1 MNLLLLSSSR
11 VGKTGYLSH
20 AIPLIDEFLNAN
32 KTKKTI
38 RILFIPFAGVS
49 IKFDEY
55 ESMVIEA
62 LKPLNIELTSIHH
75 SADHSATHGA
85 KNASSDTNIIAQQH
99 QQIKDADCLLV
110 GGGNTF
116 SLLNQLYNLNLIKLI
131 HDEVK
136 VGKPYIGWSAGSNIA
151 GASIKTTNDMPIVQ
165 PPSFNALNLIPC
177 QLNPHYIEATP
188 SSHNGETRQQ
198 RLEEFLIANPDSQ
211 VIAIPE
217 GTALICRENRIIY
230 TEGEQKE
237 TLAYLFSSRGKQAIQ
252 TDTDVSALLNRS
264 SN

>member
-11 VGKTGYLSH
+11 VGATGYLSH
-20 AIPLIDEFLNAN
+20 AIPLIGKFLNAN
-32 KTKKTI
+32 KTKETT

-49 IKFDEY
+49 VKFNQY
-55 ESMVIEA
+55 EAMVSEA

-75 SADHSATHGA
+75 NADQTA
-85 KNASSDTNIIAQQH
+85 KNTSSGTNTIDQQH
-99 QQIKDADCLLV
+99 QQIKEADCILV

-116 SLLNQLYNLNLIKLI
+116 SLLNQLYNLDLIKII
-131 HDEVK
+131 HDEVRA
-136 VGKPYIGWSAGSNIA
+136 GKPYIGWSAGSNIA
-151 GASIKTTNDMPIVQ
+151 GESIKTTNDMPIVQ

-177 QLNPHYIEATP
+177 QLNPHYIEANP
-188 SSHNGETRQQ
+188 SGHNGETRQQ

-217 GTALICRENRIIY
+217 GTALVCKEDRIIY
-230 TEGEQKE
+230 TEGEQKRQ
-237 TLAYLFSSRGKQAIQ
+237 LAYLFSSSGKQAIQ
-252 TDTDVSALLNRS
+252 TDTDVSALLNRP

>member
-11 VGKTGYLSH
+11 VGTTGYLSH
-20 AIPLIDEFLNAN
+20 AIPLIEEFLNAF

-49 IKFDEY
+49 IKFDQY
-55 ESMVIEA
+55 EAMVNEA

-75 SADHSATHGA
+75 GTE
-85 KNASSDTNIIAQQH
+85 NASSDTNVNH
-99 QQIKDADCLLV
+99 QQIKEADCILV

-116 SLLNQLYNLNLIKLI
+116 SLLNQLYKLDLIKLI

-136 VGKPYIGWSAGSNIA
+136 AGKPYIGWSAGSNIA

-165 PPSFNALNLIPC
+165 PSSFNALNLIPC
-177 QLNPHYIEATP
+177 QLNPHYIEANP
-188 SSHNGETRQQ
+188 SGHNGETRQQ
-198 RLEEFLIANPDSQ
+198 RLEEFLIENPGSQ

-217 GTALICRENRIIY
+217 GTALVCKEDRIIY
-230 TEGEQKE
+230 SEGEQKE
-237 TLAYLFSSRGKQAIQ
+237 TLAYLFSSKGKQAIQ
-252 TDTDVSALLNRS
+252 TDTDVNALLNPP

>member
-1 MNLLLLSSSR
+1 
-11 VGKTGYLSH
+11 VGATGYLSH
-20 AIPLIDEFLNAN
+20 AISLIDEFLNTY
-32 KTKKTI
+32 KTETKT

-49 IKFDEY
+49 IKFEQY
-55 ESMVIEA
+55 EAMVKEA
-62 LKPLNIELTSIHH
+62 LKPLDIELTSIHH
-75 SADHSATHGA
+75 YT
-85 KNASSDTNIIAQQH
+85 KNATSDTNVNDQLH
-99 QQIKDADCLLV
+99 QQIKDADCILV

-116 SLLNQLYNLNLIKLI
+116 SLLNQLYNLELIKLI

-136 VGKPYIGWSAGSNIA
+136 AGKPYIGWSAGSNIA

-165 PPSFNALNLIPC
+165 PASFNALNLIPC
-177 QLNPHYIEATP
+177 QLNPHYIEANP
-188 SSHNGETRQQ
+188 SGHNGETRQQ
-198 RLEEFLIANPDSQ
+198 RLEEFLIANPESQ

-217 GTALICRENRIIY
+217 GTALICREDRIIY

-237 TLAYLFSSRGKQAIQ
+237 TLAYLFSSNGKQAIQ